1 MESFSI
7 WHWIII
13 LGVLVAAFAPV
24 LWVIASDRSHGG
36 AKIGWLLVVIFFSWL
51 GLAAFL
57 IFTQAQK
64 DRLREGGR

>member
-13 LGVLVAAFAPV
+13 LGLLVAAFAPL

-36 AKIGWLLVVIFFSWL
+36 AKLGWLLLVIFFSWV

-57 IFTQAQK
+57 ILTQSRK
-64 DRLREGGR
+64 DSLRQARR